1 MLASFVILNFN
12 RKNELLTTLSKTKE
26 VIGKKTGYEIIVV
39 DNNSIDGTVAAVKE
53 QFPDV
58 EIIER
63 KTNNGIAGWNDGFAK
78 AKGKYLIVLD
88 DDSHLETGLEE
99 ALSYLEAN
107 PQIGILA
114 LKITGGVFETTAK
127 SLWFDKQDAG
137 GFIGCGAIIKKK
149 VFEKIGGFA
158 DWLHVYTHEYEYSMR
173 CLDAGFKIVYFENAK
188 VVHRTS
194 TVNRTNKRLRIFSA
208 RNEMA
213 IVYKY
218 FRKNRL
224 TYLFRIWINN
234 MKLIQKDGPK
244 TAYYITLAGLEFL
257 KIRKTIEHTPVSLEA
272 ENFLK
277 YYLWSTYPILS
288 NLKKRF
294 KSTDALRK

>member
-1 MLASFVILNFN
+1 VRASFVILNFN
-12 RKNELLTTLSKTKE
+12 RKQELLTTLSKIQGLIE
-26 VIGKKTGYEIIVV
+26 NNNDYEIVVV
-39 DNNSIDGTVAAVKE
+39 DNNSVDGTVEAVKKNY
-53 QFPDV
+53 PGV
-58 EIIER
+58 ILIER
-63 KTNNGIAGWNDGFAK
+63 KVNNGIAGWNDGFAS

-88 DDSHLETGLEE
+88 DDSHLESGLDD

-127 SLWFDKQDAG
+127 SKWFDKQDAG
-137 GFIGCGAIIKKK
+137 GFIGCGAVIKQE
-149 VFEKIGGFA
+149 VYQKIGGFA

-173 CLDAGFKIVYFENAK
+173 CLDAGFKIIYFENAK

-194 TVNRTNKRLRIFSA
+194 AVNRTNKRLRIFSA

-234 MKLIQKDGPK
+234 MKLIQKDGIK
-244 TAYYITLAGLEFL
+244 TAYYIILAGFEFL
-257 KIRKTIEHTPVSLEA
+257 KIRKTIKHTPVSIEA

-277 YYLWSTYPILS
+277 NYLWSIQPILS

-294 KSTDALRK
+294 NISN